1 MKYGLRS
8 WRKLREERIYFCR
21 KGKKAEKE
29 EKLLII
35 RTDSRR
41 SICERARERAR
52 ARESARARSGF
63 FSQGRG
69 NNMREKARVGDD
81 WVAVGRFGWV
91 WIGD

>member
-1 MKYGLRS
+1 M
-8 WRKLREERIYFCR
+8 RK
-21 KGKKAEKE
+21 
-29 EKLLII
+29 
-35 RTDSRR
+35 S
-41 SICERARERAR
+41 ERASESN
-52 ARESARARSGF
+52 RESARARSGF